1 MIPSDP
7 DFYKDILDQ
16 MSDGV
21 FFVNRQR
28 QILYWSKGAHR
39 LTGYRAEEVVGR
51 NCNDEI
57 LCHIDYLG
65 ERICEE
71 ACPVLDCLQ
80 DGCPRDVKVYLRHK
94 LGGRVPVSVRV
105 QPIRN
110 AAGTITGAIEIF
122 SDDSAATDSRR
133 RIEAMRRLAFL
144 DHLTQLPNR
153 RFMEMALVTALTEYR
168 MHKDPF
174 GVLMIDLDH
183 FKKINDAHGH
193 RTGDRV
199 LQEAARVLSASLRPD
214 DLVGRWGGDEFVAI
228 IRGVTPE
235 SLGDM
240 GKRCAGF
247 TAHTDISTGV
257 GQRISLTVSVGG
269 AIAEAEDTVDDLV
282 HRADVVMYREKE
294 RARGHSAA

>member
-1 MIPSDP
+1 MIPTEP
-7 DFYKDILDQ
+7 GFYKDILDQ

-21 FFVNRQR
+21 FFVNRELK
-28 QILYWSKGAHR
+28 ILFWSRGAQR
-39 LTGYRAEEVVGR
+39 LTGYKTEEVVGR
-51 NCNDEI
+51 NCDDEI
-57 LCHIDYLG
+57 LCHIDYQG
-65 ERICEE
+65 KRISGE
-71 ACPVLDCLQ
+71 ACPVVECLLD
-80 DGCPRDVKVYLRHK
+80 GRPREVKVYLQHK
-94 LGGRVPVSVRV
+94 RGRRVPVSVRV

-122 SDDSAATDSRR
+122 SDDSAATDSLR

-183 FKKINDAHGH
+183 FKKINDMHGH
-193 RTGDRV
+193 RAGDRV
-199 LQEAARVLSASLRPD
+199 LQEAARMLGASLRPD
-214 DLVGRWGGDEFVAI
+214 DLVGRWGGDEFIAV
-228 IRGVTPE
+228 IRGVTPD

-240 GKRCAGF
+240 AKRCAEF
-247 TAHTDISTGV
+247 AAQTVISV
-257 GQRISLTVSVGG
+257 AIEKRVSITVSVGG
-269 AIAEAEDTVDDLV
+269 AIAEDGDTVDDLV

-294 RARGHSAA
+294 RSRDHSAA